1 MGVVRTVVVDGVVVR
16 TCIILMLNV
25 AEEEYFS
32 GVSLSIAIICK
43 KISIIIWKIP
53 PLTVAQK

>member
-25 AEEEYFS
+25 AVDEYFS
-32 GVSLSIAIICK
+32 GVSLSIAIIC
-43 KISIIIWKIP
+43 
-53 PLTVAQK
+53 QK

>member
-25 AEEEYFS
+25 AEDEYFS
-32 GVSLSIAIICK
+32 GVSLSIAIIC
-43 KISIIIWKIP
+43 
-53 PLTVAQK
+53 QKVYEKSLN